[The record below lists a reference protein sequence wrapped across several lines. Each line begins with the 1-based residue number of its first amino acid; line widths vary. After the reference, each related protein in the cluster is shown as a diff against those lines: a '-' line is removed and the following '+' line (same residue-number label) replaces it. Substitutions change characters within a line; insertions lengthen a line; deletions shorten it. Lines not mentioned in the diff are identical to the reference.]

1 MGHDHLQDTEI
12 FDVTKP
18 IQVPTCVTSSKL
30 YLFEQYGHVSKLK
43 LIKPAPCQGPEWII
57 ILIVTTVI
65 VLTLLNM
72 EKLLPVFMYASLK
85 RKLTVSG
92 KSFNVVSTLQ
102 QLQAS
107 LPPYAV
113 KQQTCSSICKDLPVD
128 LTSQERNLKLV
139 GNLTI
144 TKEDLASKDLQNL
157 SRELE
162 PHVNGGS
169 WMYRDPSVSQNRRCD
184 VSDHS
189 AVTIIIPL
197 RNRWHQVPAL
207 LSTLI
212 PLLRKQKICHR
223 IFIVEQADDAPFNR
237 AKLFNVGFVEAI
249 KLFRFGCVIFHDVD
263 LVPINDLN
271 PYGCDKEVSKNVIHL
286 GVGLDVRN
294 FKLSYP
300 QLVGGVLKM
309 TTEQFVS
316 VNGFSNKYWGWG
328 QEDDDM
334 ERRLRRRNLNYVHIS
349 PSIARYAAMTHD
361 KQPKVRR
368 DEHLD
373 LLKSAH
379 MRMINDGLNTL
390 KYRLIYVQEKS
401 LFTLILVDL

>member
-1 MGHDHLQDTEI
+1 M
-12 FDVTKP
+12 
-18 IQVPTCVTSSKL
+18 
-30 YLFEQYGHVSKLK
+30 
-43 LIKPAPCQGPEWII
+43 
-57 ILIVTTVI
+57 
-65 VLTLLNM
+65 
-72 EKLLPVFMYASLK
+72 
-85 RKLTVSG
+85 
-92 KSFNVVSTLQ
+92 
-102 QLQAS
+102 
-107 LPPYAV
+107 
-113 KQQTCSSICKDLPVD
+113 
-128 LTSQERNLKLV
+128 
-139 GNLTI
+139 
-144 TKEDLASKDLQNL
+144 
-157 SRELE
+157 
-162 PHVNGGS
+162 
-169 WMYRDPSVSQNRRCD
+169 
-184 VSDHS
+184 
-189 AVTIIIPL
+189 
-197 RNRWHQVPAL
+197 
-207 LSTLI
+207 
-212 PLLRKQKICHR
+212 
-223 IFIVEQADDAPFNR
+223 
-237 AKLFNVGFVEAI
+237 
-249 KLFRFGCVIFHDVD
+249 GCVIFHDVD

-334 ERRLRRRNLNYVHIS
+334 ERRLRRRNLNYIHIS

-379 MRMINDGLNTL
+379 IRMINDGLNTL

-401 LFTLILVDL
+401 LFTLILVDLVGSGSEKEDVSDGDDSDDNVKSPRKSGIDDTEDAINREESGSEDDKDKDDDDEVDRDDEDDNEKDERVGSEEGIEDARNEELLVGEPQERGNSTPSKTSARKPGPKMLWP